1 MRNLIIAVCYVLV
14 FSCCVGQKSSI
25 SEKSHPSISQTYCP
39 EDGICKF
46 EVLTNKSL
54 SLNYDS
60 TGQLYPEIID
70 SKEIVVVFEYKR
82 NDIPDTQDSH
92 YIEKI
97 YLKLD
102 PNNLTT
108 NIKDSGLKATKAI
121 FARLC
126 FCRGQTGYYEIEK
139 GNLLIT
145 KLTQNLYNLKFDFEI
160 DAVPQVIKS
169 ISETIQL

>member
-1 MRNLIIAVCYVLV
+1 MKSFIIAVCYILVLG
-14 FSCCVGQKSSI
+14 CCVGQKSSM
-25 SEKSHPSISQTYCP
+25 SENKELINTQTYCP
-39 EDGICKF
+39 DDGICKF

-54 SLNYDS
+54 TLNYDT

-82 NDIPDTQDSH
+82 NDIPNTEDSH

-97 YLKLD
+97 YLELN

-108 NIKDSGLKATKAI
+108 NIKNSQLKVTKAL

-126 FCRGQTGYYEIEK
+126 FCRGQTGYYEIQK
-139 GNLLIT
+139 GNLLIS
-145 KLTQNLYNLKFDFEI
+145 KMNENLYNLKFDFEI
-160 DAVPQVIKS
+160 DTVPQVIKS